1 MTAPSFHDV
10 LKQINLREP
19 HPAMFDTHAKVIA
32 DALAASKGSNKSSQ
46 IRRFYDELLRYQ
58 QAANRASEQEFNR
71 LLPFIKMLNARAA
84 YAQQRK
90 ADKNPL
96 VTSQF
101 TDFLRALLD
110 KVADTKTLRHACTMF
125 EAVIGFSPKDSP
137 KDRQ

>member
-10 LKQINLREP
+10 LKQIDLREP

-32 DALAASKGSNKSSQ
+32 DKLASKGSNKSSQ

-90 ADKNPL
+90 ADSNTL
-96 VTSQF
+96 VTSEF

-110 KVADTKTLRHACTMF
+110 QVADTRTLRHACTMF